1 MIDAARDVSTNK
13 KNKPTRASRNKDIS
27 MNENVDSS
35 NITAADTVEP
45 VAEDFNR
52 QVEDNDVITSERGG
66 RRGRY
71 VLIFKW

>member
-1 MIDAARDVSTNK
+1 
-13 KNKPTRASRNKDIS
+13 

-71 VLIFKW
+71 VLIFK